1 MNPDKINTSDL
12 LDILFEGKNKTY
24 GAYELRRNYN
34 KRLFAAV
41 ALMSVISLLFFFTQ
55 ISASHK
61 MPDNQAIP
69 ITDLYLKDIEK
80 AREEIPKVPAI
91 KKVNPVSV
99 KAAVT
104 KFTAPLIEKN
114 ANEVDQPPA
123 VSALEQTQIGLMTQ
137 EGNNNTS
144 DVTAPPVEQ
153 GTGEVTL
160 ARKPDED
167 FTKIFTRV
175 EKEARFPRGMEGWKK
190 CLERNLNS
198 NIAADEGAS
207 LGYYTVKVQFLVDS
221 DGAISNVIAVEA
233 PAACPGCAVEAVR
246 VIKKGPKWEPAVQNG
261 RKVNY
266 QAIQLVTFQVM
277 E

>member
-1 MNPDKINTSDL
+1 MNADKINTSDL

-34 KRLFAAV
+34 KRLYVAT
-41 ALMSVISLLFFFTQ
+41 ALMVLTSLLFFFTQ

-61 MPDNQAIP
+61 TRNNPGIP

-80 AREEIPKVPAI
+80 AREEIPEVPAI
-91 KKVNPVSV
+91 KKVNPVSP

-104 KFTAPLIEKN
+104 KFTAPLIVKN
-114 ANEVDQPPA
+114 ANEIDQPPA
-123 VSALEQTQIGLMTQ
+123 VVELEQTKIGLKTQ
-137 EGNNNTS
+137 EGSNNTS
-144 DVTAPPVEQ
+144 DVTAPPLEQ

-160 ARKPDED
+160 VKKPDED
-167 FTKIFTRV
+167 YTKTFTRV
-175 EKEARFPRGMEGWKK
+175 EKEARFPGGMEGWKK
-190 CLERNLNS
+190 YLERNLNS

-207 LGYYTVKVQFLVDS
+207 LGYYTVKVQFLVDRE
-221 DGAISNVIAVEA
+221 GAISNVIAIEV

-246 VIKKGPKWEPAVQNG
+246 VIQKGPKWEPAVQNG

-266 QAIQLVTFQVM
+266 QAIQLVTFQVV